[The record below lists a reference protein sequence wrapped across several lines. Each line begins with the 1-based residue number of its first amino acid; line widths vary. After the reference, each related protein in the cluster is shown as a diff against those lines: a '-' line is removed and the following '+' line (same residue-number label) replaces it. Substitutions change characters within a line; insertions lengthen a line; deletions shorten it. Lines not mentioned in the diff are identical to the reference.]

1 MRAIP
6 RSILYTPALSLDRVV
21 KAWSYDADVH
31 LIDLEDGVPGP
42 RKAEARLVC
51 RQALEKAPRP
61 EDTAV
66 RINALRTV
74 DAARDVVMLAESPV
88 RPGFIVMTMVDS
100 AVEVDVLRSAL
111 ASAGAAPE
119 IYVTLETPAGVR
131 ETDAIAHAAD
141 GIVLGSADLA
151 ATLGIDI
158 TWDGMLAARQA
169 MALACHRYG
178 AGCVDTANFLLARPE
193 VLDDE
198 ITRIRELGFH
208 GKATVHPSELATI
221 NRALRP
227 DPDEL
232 RQARRVVEA
241 VRAAEGGI
249 AMLDGNMVGPP
260 FARRARETVASG
272 DAWTERFG
280 DAARADLA
288 GDHGDGGSDESERST
303 GSQGSDRRS
312 EEARA

>member
-1 MRAIP
+1 MTAIP
-6 RSILYTPALSLDRVV
+6 RSILYTPALSVDRVV

-42 RKAEARLVC
+42 RKAEARVVC

-61 EDTAV
+61 ENVAV
-66 RINALRTV
+66 RINALRTIE
-74 DAARDVVMLAESPV
+74 AARDLAMLADDPV
-88 RPGFIVMTMVDS
+88 PPGFIVMTMVDS
-100 AVEVDVLRSAL
+100 AVEVGVLRSAL
-111 ASAGAAPE
+111 ASAGATPE
-119 IYVTLETPAGVR
+119 IYVTLETPAGIR
-131 ETDAIAHAAD
+131 EVDAIAEAAD

-158 TWDGMLAARQA
+158 TWEGMLAARQA
-169 MALACHRYG
+169 MVLACRRYG
-178 AGCVDTANFLLARPE
+178 AGCVDTANFLLTRPE
-193 VLDDE
+193 VLTDE
-198 ITRIRELGFH
+198 LARIRELGFH

-260 FARRARETVASG
+260 FARRARDTVALG
-272 DAWTERFG
+272 DAWAERFG
-280 DAARADLA
+280 NGAEADLGGDRGEGDRGEGNHSEGARA
-288 GDHGDGGSDESERST
+288 
-303 GSQGSDRRS
+303 
-312 EEARA
+312 

>member
-1 MRAIP
+1 MTAIP
-6 RSILYTPALSLDRVV
+6 RSILYTPALSVDRVV

-42 RKAEARLVC
+42 RKAEARVVC

-61 EDTAV
+61 ENVAV
-66 RINALRTV
+66 RINALRTIE
-74 DAARDVVMLAESPV
+74 AARDLAMLADDPV
-88 RPGFIVMTMVDS
+88 PPGFIVMTMVDS
-100 AVEVDVLRSAL
+100 AVEVGVLRSAL
-111 ASAGAAPE
+111 ASAGATPE
-119 IYVTLETPAGVR
+119 IYVTLETPAGIR
-131 ETDAIAHAAD
+131 EVDAIAEAAD

-158 TWDGMLAARQA
+158 TWEGMLAARQA
-169 MALACHRYG
+169 MVLACRRYG

-193 VLDDE
+193 VLTDE
-198 ITRIRELGFH
+198 LARIRELGFH

-227 DPDEL
+227 DSDEL

-260 FARRARETVASG
+260 FARRARDTVALG
-272 DAWTERFG
+272 DAWAERFG
-280 DAARADLA
+280 NGAETDLGGDRGEGNHSEGARA
-288 GDHGDGGSDESERST
+288 
-303 GSQGSDRRS
+303 
-312 EEARA
+312 